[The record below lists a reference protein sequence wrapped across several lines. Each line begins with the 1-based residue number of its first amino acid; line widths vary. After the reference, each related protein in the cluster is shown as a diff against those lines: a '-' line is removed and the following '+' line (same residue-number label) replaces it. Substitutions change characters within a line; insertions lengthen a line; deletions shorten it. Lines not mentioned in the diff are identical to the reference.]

1 MAIRNVREHLSQHHQ
16 RSASFDLGVAGQLEQ
31 LRKTFESLEG
41 QSDGDMRKSF
51 AGAKEAFDKL
61 GTSFNE
67 HAAYHAKMKEACEKS
82 DGVDDLD
89 KLMPSNISGIV
100 DPSRAPSSGRL
111 VPRSGQ
117 PTPSDMPKVDMQ
129 FEHLI

>member
-1 MAIRNVREHLSQHHQ
+1 MAIRNVRQHLSEHHG
-16 RSASFDLGVAGQLEQ
+16 RSASFDLSVADQLEK
-31 LRKTFESLEG
+31 LRKCFEALEG
-41 QSDGDMRKSF
+41 QSDGDDVKKAYA
-51 AGAKEAFDKL
+51 AGKDAFDKL
-61 GTSFNE
+61 GVGFNQ

-111 VPRSGQ
+111 VPR
-117 PTPSDMPKVDMQ
+117 
-129 FEHLI
+129 